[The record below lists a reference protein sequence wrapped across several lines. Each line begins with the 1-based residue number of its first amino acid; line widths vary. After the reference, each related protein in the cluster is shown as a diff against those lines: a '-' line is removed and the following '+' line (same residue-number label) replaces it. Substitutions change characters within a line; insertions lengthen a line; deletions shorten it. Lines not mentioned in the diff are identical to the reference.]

1 MIGEKLAVI
10 EFHVARSGFGVAE
23 GIKKKNFFV
32 TASSF
37 PEGGLRSGAPALAI
51 STRTKTS
58 KLKMPRIILIT
69 HWEQMLVRF

>member
-23 GIKKKNFFV
+23 GICFA

-37 PEGGLRSGAPALAI
+37 PEGDLRSGAPALADFNLNQNKQAKDAKDNPNY
-51 STRTKTS
+51 TLGTNACVV
-58 KLKMPRIILIT
+58 L
-69 HWEQMLVRF
+69 